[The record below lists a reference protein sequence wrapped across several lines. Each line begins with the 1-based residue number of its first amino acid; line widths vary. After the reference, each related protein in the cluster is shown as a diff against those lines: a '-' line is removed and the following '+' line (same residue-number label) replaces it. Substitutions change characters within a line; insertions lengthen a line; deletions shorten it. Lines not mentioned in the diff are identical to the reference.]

1 MNLRIIAKI
10 TLFVGILVQVL
21 WGFIGH
27 AWGVSWIAT
36 FVAVMLMCILNVI
49 ASGIEKDKKDKKDDK
64 SDKQ

>member
-1 MNLRIIAKI
+1 MNLRIIARI

-27 AWGVSWIAT
+27 AWGISWIAS

-49 ASGIEKDKKDKKDDK
+49 ANGMDKNDQNKK
-64 SDKQ
+64 